1 MIKTI
6 FVLVIVYLGQG
17 GVDTRLTFQ
26 DLQQCEAARSTLHS
40 AIPTNVKGSLKSVCI
55 KQEVPVEKPRKI
67 KCSIENKTDYQST
80 RAGSY
85 NQNMERYPYPV
96 SFTCVEE

>member
-26 DLQQCEAARSTLHS
+26 DLQQCEAARSSLH
-40 AIPTNVKGSLKSVCI
+40 PSLKAVCI
-55 KQEVPVEKPRKI
+55 KQEIPVEKPRKI

-80 RAGSY
+80 RAGAY

>member
-26 DLQQCEAARSTLHS
+26 DLQQCEAARSSLHS

-55 KQEVPVEKPRKI
+55 KQEIPVERPRKL
-67 KCSIENKTDYQST
+67 KCSIENKTDYKNP
-80 RAGSY
+80 RNFAGSV
-85 NQNMERYPYPV
+85 NMDKYPYPV